1 MVNGSKHTLSQWL
14 TVLKHTHTL
23 LCVDGTRSG
32 KLTRSPLALAP
43 MYVIGGRCDRYNR
56 RLYRLLGGLTSLLT
70 HAINSSRMQTQ
81 YSPCVNGQAHACYIG

>member
-32 KLTRSPLALAP
+32 KLTRSPLAVAP
-43 MYVIGGRCDRYNR
+43 MSLEGGVTGTTGGCIGCW
-56 RLYRLLGGLTSLLT
+56 GG
-70 HAINSSRMQTQ
+70 
-81 YSPCVNGQAHACYIG
+81 